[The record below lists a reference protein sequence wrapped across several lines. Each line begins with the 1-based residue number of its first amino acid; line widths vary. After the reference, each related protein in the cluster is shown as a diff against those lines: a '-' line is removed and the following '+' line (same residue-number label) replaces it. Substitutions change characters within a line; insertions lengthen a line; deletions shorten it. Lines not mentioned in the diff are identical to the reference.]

1 MKHLIGVFLVTAV
14 LSGCATQSFD
24 VNPPVGPLSQ
34 PTLEEDQAFFVAG
47 LGQEAVI
54 NAAEVC
60 GGAANVAR
68 VEVEQD
74 ALDSVLAF
82 LTSGIYTPRTAR
94 VYCL

>member
-1 MKHLIGVFLVTAV
+1 MKHLLGVFLVTVV

-34 PTLEEDQAFFVAG
+34 PTLEEDQAFFVEG
-47 LGQEAVI
+47 IGQESVI

-82 LTSGIYTPRTAR
+82 LTGGIYTPRTAR